1 VRIVS
6 ALQESG
12 LTVAMT
18 GDGANDAQA
27 IRLADVGIA
36 LGERST
42 AAARQAADLVVAE
55 ERIEAIIDA
64 LLEARALWRA
74 VRDAVG
80 LLVGGNVGEIA
91 FTVFGGLRLG
101 RSPLNPRQL
110 LLVNLLTDTAPA
122 LAMAIRPPKDRDP
135 ETLLREGPEAS
146 LGAALNRE
154 ILVQGL
160 ATGCAGALAWGLY
173 RNFRDDERADT
184 VGLLAVVGSQ
194 LAQAL
199 ARGGHATSVR
209 RAALGS
215 AAILLG
221 VVEIPGLSQ
230 AFGCR
235 PLGPIGLLTAASAS
249 IGATAATRLAR
260 RYLDGSKAPHEKAG
274 AESEAPWP
282 PHTLDHERPHILP
295 SGGVNSHTRT
305 P

>member
-1 VRIVS
+1 MDDDALDARVNGVSVFARVAPHQKVRIVN
-6 ALQESG
+6 ALQEAG

-42 AAARQAADLVVAE
+42 AAARQAADLIVGE

-64 LLEARALWRA
+64 LLESRALWRA

-122 LAMAIRPPKDRDP
+122 LAMASRPPKDRDP
-135 ETLLREGPEAS
+135 EALLREGPEAS

-154 ILVQGL
+154 ILVQGA
-160 ATGCAGALAWGLY
+160 ATGLAGALAWGVY
-173 RNFRDDERADT
+173 RRLGDESRADT
-184 VGLLAVVGSQ
+184 VGLLALVGSQ

-199 ARGGHATSVR
+199 ARGGHAAAVR

-215 AAILLG
+215 AGILLG
-221 VVEIPGLSQ
+221 VVQVPGLSE

-235 PLGPIGLLTAASAS
+235 PLGPLGLLTAGGASL
-249 IGATAATRLAR
+249 GATAAIRFTR
-260 RYLDGSKAPHEKAG
+260 RYL
-274 AESEAPWP
+274 AEDRTHPSRRP
-282 PHTLDHERPHILP
+282 PTNP
-295 SGGVNSHTRT
+295 
-305 P
+305 